1 MALRLLLTRSK
12 GVGVQPQLLYRF
24 ASSRYSGVPEVIG
37 FGAFRAYRGR
47 VRHIYGPTSETTQF
61 VTSTALCGQVKDKL
75 TFFKPWSDKY
85 GDKATPQEVQNVT
98 CKRCVVLTANLPAK

>member
-1 MALRLLLTRSK
+1 MVALPHLLGIRLLQTPIFKR
-12 GVGVQPQLLYRF
+12 VCQ
-24 ASSRYSGVPEVIG
+24 VIG

-47 VRHIYGPTSETTQF
+47 VRHIYGPTSETSQF

-98 CKRCVVLTANLPAK
+98 CKRCVALTANLPAK